1 MFLRGQ
7 SNEHKR
13 PVITAPQVD
22 TDRLV
27 AELQKLATISDCP
40 EPPPA
45 VTRVVFTETDLRA
58 REYLRSLYE
67 AAGLEVRVDPIGNT
81 FARWVGSEP
90 SAAAV
95 GTGSHCDAIPHA
107 GLYDGTV
114 GVLGGLEAI
123 RALKASG
130 FRPRR
135 SIEVVMFTSEE
146 PTRFGVG
153 CTGSRV
159 MSGAMT
165 PEQLTALTD
174 DAGDDYDTVRQAAGF
189 TGNLANAR
197 LPDDYY
203 DAFIELHI
211 EQGPELETA
220 DLPIGVVTAIAAPAT
235 VEFVVTGE
243 GGHAGAVL
251 MPRRKDALVA
261 TCEMVAMIE
270 AAAKQSS
277 SPDCVATVGR
287 LEVHPGAIN
296 SIPSRV
302 RFTLDLRDIDG
313 TNRDKV
319 LADIKTAVK
328 RIANERDVTIESTT
342 LNADPPA
349 TSDQRIVDSATKAAE
364 TLGLGYQ
371 RMISRAY
378 HDSLFMAR
386 VTPMAMLFIPCRGG
400 VSHRP
405 DEYASP
411 AALEAGVKTLAL
423 TLADLAGEG

>member
-1 MFLRGQ
+1 MDNLTF
-7 SNEHKR
+7 N
-13 PVITAPQVD
+13 

-27 AELQKLATISDCP
+27 AELNELAAISDCP

-58 REYLRSLYE
+58 RDYLRSLYE
-67 AAGLEVRVDPIGNT
+67 AAGLEVLVDPIGNT

-90 SAAAV
+90 TAAAV

-107 GLYDGTV
+107 GMYDGTV

-123 RALKASG
+123 RALQASG

-153 CTGSRV
+153 CTGSRL
-159 MSGAMT
+159 MSGAMMAS
-165 PEQLTALTD
+165 ELTALTD
-174 DAGDDYDTVRQAAGF
+174 DAGDDYDTVRKAAGF
-189 TGNLANAR
+189 TGELADVR
-197 LPDDYY
+197 LADDYY
-203 DAFIELHI
+203 DAFVELHI
-211 EQGPELETA
+211 EQGPELEA
-220 DLPIGVVTAIAAPAT
+220 AGLPIGVVTAIAAPAT
-235 VEFVVTGE
+235 AEFTITGE

-251 MPRRKDALVA
+251 MPRRKDALA
-261 TCEMVAMIE
+261 AACEMITLIE
-270 AAAKQSS
+270 SAAKRSP
-277 SPDCVATVGR
+277 SPDCVATVGC
-287 LEVHPGAIN
+287 LDVHPGAIN

-302 RFTLDLRDIDG
+302 KFTLDLRDIDG
-313 TNRDKV
+313 NNRDAV
-319 LADIKTAVK
+319 LAEIENATAT
-328 RIANERDVTIESTT
+328 IAKERGVQLESRT

-349 TSDQRIVDSATKAAE
+349 TSDPRTVNAAVAAAE
-364 TLGLGYQ
+364 SVGLAYQ
-371 RMISRAY
+371 KMPSRAY

-386 VTPMAMLFIPCRGG
+386 IAPTAMLFIPCRDG

-411 AALEAGVKTLAL
+411 EALQAGVKTLAL
-423 TLADLAGEG
+423 TLADLAGSE